1 MNMLALRYGYDIIVI
16 AAVLMV
22 VMFGVLALTKIPI
35 QLTPDVRKPVISLQT
50 IWPGAA
56 PAEIEREITNRQEEV
71 LKGIRGLEQITSQS
85 QDGRSRV
92 TLEFA
97 VGTNMEE
104 AMLLVS
110 NRLDRVDGY
119 PSEATEPSI
128 RTASSEDSPITW
140 IVLLRTGE
148 NDRDIH
154 T

>member
-1 MNMLALRYGYDIIVI
+1 MNLIRLSIDRPVAVI

-56 PAEIEREITNRQEEV
+56 PAEIEREITNRQEDV

-104 AMLLVS
+104 AL
-110 NRLDRVDGY
+110 
-119 PSEATEPSI
+119 
-128 RTASSEDSPITW
+128 
-140 IVLLRTGE
+140 
-148 NDRDIH
+148 
-154 T
+154 